1 MEKFTN
7 QQELQIK
14 TKNLI
19 SDVQKGNR
27 YIILRYSKPV
37 GVLLSID
44 EYESLLKQ
52 NCNQCQSSVKEMLK
66 SIKKLNKKN
75 DK

>member
-14 TKNLI
+14 TKSLI
-19 SDVQKGNR
+19 SDIQKGNK
-27 YIILRYSKPV
+27 YIIMRYSKPV

-44 EYESLLKQ
+44 EYESLLNQ
-52 NCNQCQSSVKEMLK
+52 NCNKCKGNLKEVIENYK
-66 SIKKLNKKN
+66 NKQKN
-75 DK
+75 NE

>member
-14 TKNLI
+14 TKSLI
-19 SDVQKGNR
+19 SDVQKGNK
-27 YIILRYSKPV
+27 YIIMRYSKPV
-37 GVLLSID
+37 GVLLSIE

-52 NCNQCQSSVKEMLK
+52 NCNTCKGNLKEVIESYK
-66 SIKKLNKKN
+66 NKQEN
-75 DK
+75 NE